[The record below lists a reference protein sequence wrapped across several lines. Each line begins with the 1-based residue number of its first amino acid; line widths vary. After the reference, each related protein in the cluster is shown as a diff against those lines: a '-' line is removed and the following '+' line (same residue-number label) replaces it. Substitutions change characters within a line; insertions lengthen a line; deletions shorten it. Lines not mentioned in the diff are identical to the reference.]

1 MAETVCLLGPGTGS
15 ALSLQNH
22 CLALM
27 TVNVDSSGGVKER
40 PDDHCVLPGC
50 EAHLFINCSTC
61 IVCWPP
67 CT

>member
-1 MAETVCLLGPGTGS
+1 MAETVCLLGRGTGS

-40 PDDHCVLPGC
+40 PDDHCVPARVRGSLESARIGS
-50 EAHLFINCSTC
+50 LR
-61 IVCWPP
+61 
-67 CT
+67 